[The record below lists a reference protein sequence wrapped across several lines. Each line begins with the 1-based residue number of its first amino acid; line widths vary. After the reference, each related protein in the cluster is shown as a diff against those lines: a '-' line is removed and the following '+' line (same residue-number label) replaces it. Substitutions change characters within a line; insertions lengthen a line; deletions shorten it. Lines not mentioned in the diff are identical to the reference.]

1 MLGLNTVKLYK
12 VKALIPLSSKRLLP
26 IKPLCFWLGALF
38 FVSLSSLAAEKSYFE
53 GNSKLS
59 KLAANEDN
67 NNDALQ
73 QTLEL
78 NFSPESREK
87 LRKALDDYAR
97 SIDQDHDRIEERRRV
112 MQESLEARFF
122 DADNDGEV
130 DGPIGANGIP
140 VDSNGGE
147 TPGDTDNDGAVD
159 PYDVDDDG
167 DFNDPLEFLGGNASA
182 ATSATFDIGIPTSN
196 VTYGPHRLR
205 VIAAFGTGPSFIVN
219 GLSYFFV
226 IAALMNLNEK
236 AFFHLDRP
244 KSDGS
249 IREGIAYAK
258 ARPDIYVVMLMVFF
272 LATFGLNFQIFN
284 ALMATQEFGLG
295 PASFGLM
302 GTFIAIGSLSGAIG
316 SARLERFRN
325 TKFVIKGGIAFSI
338 SIMVLSIIPSYSLY
352 ILWLPIC
359 GVTALTTLVSANSIV
374 QTSTD
379 PAIRGR
385 VMGLYLLIFMGG
397 TPFGSPLIGATTD
410 LVGIRP
416 TIVICGGI
424 SLAASLYIWFKYKNR
439 VTLPADISVAT
450 VLKTVDRDHK

>member
-1 MLGLNTVKLYK
+1 MRLSVKEDGNGRSFRHRNYRILFPANTVSNIGSWAQRIAQDWLVLELTNNNGTYLGLVTAVQFAPVLAFSLHGGKLADRFNKRK
-12 VKALIPLSSKRLLP
+12 VLILTNLIGGAASLALGVLVITDLIALWHVFVLAGILGISTAIDAPVRQSFTTEVVGQTDLP
-26 IKPLCFWLGALF
+26 NA
-38 FVSLSSLAAEKSYFE
+38 VSL
-53 GNSKLS
+53 NS
-59 KLAANEDN
+59 ANFN
-67 NNDALQ
+67 AGRL
-73 QTLEL
+73 
-78 NFSPESREK
+78 
-87 LRKALDDYAR
+87 
-97 SIDQDHDRIEERRRV
+97 V
-112 MQESLEARFF
+112 
-122 DADNDGEV
+122 
-130 DGPIGANGIP
+130 GPAI
-140 VDSNGGE
+140 SGG
-147 TPGDTDNDGAVD
+147 
-159 PYDVDDDG
+159 
-167 DFNDPLEFLGGNASA
+167 L
-182 ATSATFDIGIPTSN
+182 
-196 VTYGPHRLR
+196 
-205 VIAAFGTGPSFIVN
+205 IAAFGTGPSFIVN

-316 SARLERFRN
+316 SARLERFRD

-338 SIMVLSIIPSYSLY
+338 SIMVLSIIPNYTLY
-352 ILWLPIC
+352 IVWLPIC

-416 TIVICGGI
+416 TIVMCGGI
-424 SLAASLYIWFKYKNR
+424 SLAASLYIWFKFKNR
-439 VTLPADISVAT
+439 VKLPSDMSVAT
-450 VLKTVDRDHK
+450 VLQTVNRNHK

>member
-1 MLGLNTVKLYK
+1 MGFQVKEDGNWRSFRHRNYRILFPANTVSNIGSWAQRIAQDWLVLELTNNNGTYLGLVTAVQFAPVLAFSLHGGKLADRFNKRK
-12 VKALIPLSSKRLLP
+12 VLIITNIIGGSASLA
-26 IKPLCFWLGALF
+26 LGALVMTDLIALWHVF
-38 FVSLSSLAAEKSYFE
+38 VLAGILGISTAIDAPVRQAFTTEVVGQTDLPNAVSL
-53 GNSKLS
+53 NS
-59 KLAANEDN
+59 ANFN
-67 NNDALQ
+67 AGRL
-73 QTLEL
+73 
-78 NFSPESREK
+78 
-87 LRKALDDYAR
+87 
-97 SIDQDHDRIEERRRV
+97 V
-112 MQESLEARFF
+112 
-122 DADNDGEV
+122 
-130 DGPIGANGIP
+130 GPAI
-140 VDSNGGE
+140 SGG
-147 TPGDTDNDGAVD
+147 
-159 PYDVDDDG
+159 
-167 DFNDPLEFLGGNASA
+167 L
-182 ATSATFDIGIPTSN
+182 
-196 VTYGPHRLR
+196 
-205 VIAAFGTGPSFIVN
+205 IAAFGTGPSFIVN

-226 IAALMNLNEK
+226 IAALSNLNEK

-295 PASFGLM
+295 PANFGLM

-325 TKFVIKGGIAFSI
+325 TKFVIRGGIAFSA
-338 SIMVLSIIPSYSLY
+338 SIMVLSILPNYLSYV
-352 ILWLPIC
+352 IWLPIC

-410 LVGIRP
+410 IIGIRP
-416 TIVICGGI
+416 TIAVCGGI
-424 SLAASLYIWFKYKNR
+424 SLFASLYIWFKYKNR
-439 VTLPADISVAT
+439 VTLPADISVAA
-450 VLKTVDRDHK
+450 VLKTVNRNND

>member
-1 MLGLNTVKLYK
+1 MRLSVKEDGNWRSFRHRNYRILFPANTVSNIGSWAQRIAQDWLVLELTNNNGTYLGLVTAVQFAPVLAFSLHGGKLADRFNKRK
-12 VKALIPLSSKRLLP
+12 VLILTNVVGGAASLA
-26 IKPLCFWLGALF
+26 LGALVMTDLIALWHVF
-38 FVSLSSLAAEKSYFE
+38 VLAGILGISTAIDAPVRQSFTTEVVGQTDLPNAVSL
-53 GNSKLS
+53 NS
-59 KLAANEDN
+59 ANFN
-67 NNDALQ
+67 AGRL
-73 QTLEL
+73 
-78 NFSPESREK
+78 
-87 LRKALDDYAR
+87 
-97 SIDQDHDRIEERRRV
+97 V
-112 MQESLEARFF
+112 
-122 DADNDGEV
+122 
-130 DGPIGANGIP
+130 GPAI
-140 VDSNGGE
+140 SGG
-147 TPGDTDNDGAVD
+147 
-159 PYDVDDDG
+159 
-167 DFNDPLEFLGGNASA
+167 L
-182 ATSATFDIGIPTSN
+182 
-196 VTYGPHRLR
+196 
-205 VIAAFGTGPSFIVN
+205 IAAFGTGPSFIVN

-325 TKFVIKGGIAFSI
+325 TKFVIKGGIAFSL

-424 SLAASLYIWFKYKNR
+424 SLAASLFIWFKYKNR

>member
-1 MLGLNTVKLYK
+1 MRLSVKEDGNWRSFRHRNYRILFPANTVSNIGSWAQRIAQDWLVLELTNNNGTYLGLVTAVQFAPVLAFSLHGGKLADRFNKRK
-12 VKALIPLSSKRLLP
+12 VLILTNIIGGAASLALGILVMTDLIALWHVFVLAGILGISTAIDAPVRQSFTTEVVGQTDLP
-26 IKPLCFWLGALF
+26 NA
-38 FVSLSSLAAEKSYFE
+38 VSL
-53 GNSKLS
+53 NS
-59 KLAANEDN
+59 ANFN
-67 NNDALQ
+67 AGRL
-73 QTLEL
+73 
-78 NFSPESREK
+78 
-87 LRKALDDYAR
+87 
-97 SIDQDHDRIEERRRV
+97 V
-112 MQESLEARFF
+112 
-122 DADNDGEV
+122 
-130 DGPIGANGIP
+130 GPAI
-140 VDSNGGE
+140 SGG
-147 TPGDTDNDGAVD
+147 
-159 PYDVDDDG
+159 
-167 DFNDPLEFLGGNASA
+167 L
-182 ATSATFDIGIPTSN
+182 
-196 VTYGPHRLR
+196 
-205 VIAAFGTGPSFIVN
+205 IAAFGTGPSFIVN

-316 SARLERFRN
+316 SARLERFRD

-338 SIMVLSIIPSYSLY
+338 SIMVLSIIPNYSLY

-385 VMGLYLLIFMGG
+385 VMGIYLLIFMGG

-424 SLAASLYIWFKYKNR
+424 SLAASLFIWFKYKNR

-450 VLKTVDRDHK
+450 VLKTVNRDHK

>member
-1 MLGLNTVKLYK
+1 MGFQVKEDGNWRSFRHRNYRILFPANTVSNIGSWAQRIAQDWLVLELTNNNGTYLGLVTAVQFAPVLLFSLHGGKLADKFNKRK
-12 VKALIPLSSKRLLP
+12 VLILTNIVGGAASLG
-26 IKPLCFWLGALF
+26 LGALVITEHVQLWHVF
-38 FVSLSSLAAEKSYFE
+38 ALAAVLGISTAIDAPVRQSFTTEVVGQTDLPNAVSL
-53 GNSKLS
+53 NSANFNAGRLVGPALS
-59 KLAANEDN
+59 
-67 NNDALQ
+67 
-73 QTLEL
+73 
-78 NFSPESREK
+78 
-87 LRKALDDYAR
+87 
-97 SIDQDHDRIEERRRV
+97 
-112 MQESLEARFF
+112 
-122 DADNDGEV
+122 
-130 DGPIGANGIP
+130 
-140 VDSNGGE
+140 GG
-147 TPGDTDNDGAVD
+147 
-159 PYDVDDDG
+159 
-167 DFNDPLEFLGGNASA
+167 L
-182 ATSATFDIGIPTSN
+182 
-196 VTYGPHRLR
+196 
-205 VIAAFGTGPSFIVN
+205 IAAFGTGPSFIVN

-226 IAALMNLNEK
+226 IAALANLNEK

-325 TKFVIKGGIAFSI
+325 TKFVIRGGIAFSI
-338 SIMVLSIIPSYSLY
+338 SIMMLSVLPNYISYV
-352 ILWLPIC
+352 IWLPIC

-410 LVGIRP
+410 LIGIRP
-416 TIVICGGI
+416 TIALCGGI
-424 SLAASLYIWFKYKNR
+424 SLFASLYIWFKYKNR
-439 VTLPADISVAT
+439 VELPADISVAT
-450 VLKTVDRDHK
+450 VLKDR